1 MIRVDANET
10 FPIIVALVDDTGNT
24 NSAGEDVNYD
34 VRNID
39 DSSLVPAISGTL
51 DESIT
56 EPGFYKKE
64 LSIPDSGRYMV
75 FATCS
80 GFLTTAEEI
89 LVNEENIYD
98 LVKMNRNYNISVE
111 DVPRITNSPTTS
123 QSVRKVGVGKTD
135 YIVTHIKSNSDV
147 DWSTPTASGIVYAH
161 YRSLNDLLPYKM
173 SGPGV

>member
-10 FPIIVALVDDTGNT
+10 FPIIVALVDDAGNT

-39 DSSLVPAISGTL
+39 DSSLIPPISGTL
-51 DESIT
+51 DEST
-56 EPGFYKKE
+56 TQQGFYKKE

-89 LVNEENIYD
+89 IVNEENIYD
-98 LVKMNRNYNISVE
+98 LVKMNRHYNISVE
-111 DVPRITNSPTTS
+111 DVPRTTVSATVS
-123 QSVRKVGVGKTD
+123 QTTRNVGFGKTD
-135 YIVTHIKSNSDV
+135 YIVTSIKGDSNM
-147 DWSTPTASGIVYAH
+147 DWSMATASGIVYAH
-161 YRSLNDLLPYKM
+161 YRSTTDSLPYKM
-173 SGPGV
+173 GGSS